1 VIGDHNK
8 SQRFPLNLQLNRA
21 MPGFGLDTQG
31 VGTPAEQ
38 KVVDSVV
45 APEMGIPATD
55 VPDLTTLLVGPLLRG
70 GQVNLK

>member
-1 VIGDHNK
+1 
-8 SQRFPLNLQLNRA
+8 
-21 MPGFGLDTQG
+21 MPGFAMDTQG

-38 KVVDSVV
+38 KVVDAVV
-45 APEMGIPATD
+45 APRMGIPASD

>member
-8 SQRFPLNLQLNRA
+8 NQRFPLNLQLNRA
-21 MPGFGLDTQG
+21 MPGFAMDTQG

-38 KVVDSVV
+38 QVIDSVV
-45 APEMGIPATD
+45 GPAMGVPAND
-55 VPDLTTLLVGPLLRG
+55 VPDLATLMVGPLLRG